1 MGEFENKVR
10 RIIGFIGLFLLML
23 LTIVMNI
30 VGMSVSD
37 PAVYMNI
44 YRITMFVKDRV
55 IINMLIL
62 EI

>member
-44 YRITMFVKDRV
+44 YRIIMFVKERV
-55 IINMLIL
+55 IITMLIL